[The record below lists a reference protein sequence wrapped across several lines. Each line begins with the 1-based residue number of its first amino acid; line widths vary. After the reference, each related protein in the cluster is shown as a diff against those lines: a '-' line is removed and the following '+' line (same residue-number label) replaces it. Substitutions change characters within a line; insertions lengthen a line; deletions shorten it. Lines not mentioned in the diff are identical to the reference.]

1 MMDMLK
7 PGDRFGD
14 YTVVRLLGRGGMGFV
29 FLLENAEGFKV
40 AAKILDP
47 ATAGDHESRKR
58 FLREAQ
64 LALGMNHPNLVKVY
78 DVGEDPDSGLCY
90 LLMEYMP
97 GGTLADQL
105 RRGPCSISGAVRI
118 VSQVASVLEFARQR
132 GIVHRDIKPDN
143 IMFGADGRVKL
154 ADLGIARHYA
164 GATEATMTET
174 GVMMGT
180 PAYMAPEQMLDA
192 RKVDSR
198 ADIYSLG
205 VVFYEM
211 LTGRRPRANDTV
223 FQLMAKA
230 MAGVPIPDVR
240 QLRPEV
246 SEPLAEL
253 VNGMCAMRA
262 EERIAAPA
270 EIMAA
275 LARPAMFGCGPG
287 VARTASDPEDRSGGW
302 PWKSWIAAICDKI
315 RSALY

>member
-1 MMDMLK
+1 MLN

-14 YTVVRLLGRGGMGFV
+14 YTVVRLLGRGGKGSV
-29 FLLENAEGFKV
+29 FLLETAEGVQV

-47 ATAGDHESRKR
+47 ETAGDHESRKR
-58 FLREAQ
+58 FVREAE
-64 LALGMNHPNLVKVY
+64 LALNVRHPNLVKVY
-78 DVGEDPDSGLCY
+78 DIGEDPDSGLCY
-90 LLMEYMP
+90 LLMEYVS

-105 RRGPCSISGAVRI
+105 RKGPYSISGAVRV
-118 VSQVASVLEFARQR
+118 VSQIASVLELARQR

-154 ADLGIARHYA
+154 ADLGIARHYSST
-164 GATEATMTET
+164 TEATMTET
-174 GVMMGT
+174 GAVMGT

-211 LTGRRPRANDTV
+211 LTGRRARGNDTV
-223 FQLMAKA
+223 FQLMSKA

-253 VNGMCAMRA
+253 ISDMCAMKA
-262 EERIAAPA
+262 EERLATPA
-270 EIMAA
+270 EVVAA
-275 LARPAMFGCGPG
+275 LARPDMFGCGPG
-287 VARTASDPEDRSGGW
+287 RVRNASGSEDCSSRI
-302 PWKSWIAAICDKI
+302 PWRSWIAEIYDKVWN
-315 RSALY
+315 SLC

>member
-1 MMDMLK
+1 MLQI
-7 PGDRFGD
+7 GDRFGD
-14 YTVVRLLGRGGMGFV
+14 YTVVRFLGKGGKGSV
-29 FLLENAEGFKV
+29 FLLENAEGVEV

-47 ATAGDHESRKR
+47 ATAGDHEARKR

-64 LALGMNHPNLVKVY
+64 LALGVNHPNLVRVY

-90 LLMEYMP
+90 LLMEYVP

-105 RRGPCSISGAVRI
+105 GRGPYSISGAVRVI
-118 VSQVASVLEFARQR
+118 SQVAAVLEFARQR
-132 GIVHRDIKPDN
+132 GIVHRDIKPAN

-164 GATEATMTET
+164 SATEATMTET
-174 GVMMGT
+174 GAMMGT

-211 LTGRRPRANDTV
+211 LTGRRARANDTI

-230 MAGVPIPDVR
+230 VSGVPIPDVR

-253 VNGMCAMRA
+253 LNGMCAMRV
-262 EERIAAPA
+262 EERIATPA
-270 EIMAA
+270 EIVEA
-275 LARPAMFGCGPG
+275 LARPIMFGCGSVG
-287 VARTASDPEDRSGGW
+287 ARNASGREDRSGGW
-302 PWKSWIAAICDKI
+302 PWRSWIAEICERV
-315 RSALY
+315 RSALC

>member
-1 MMDMLK
+1 MLQ
-7 PGDRFGD
+7 PGDSFGD
-14 YTVVRLLGRGGMGFV
+14 YRVIKLLGKGGMGSV
-29 FLLENAEGFKV
+29 YLLENAGGARV

-64 LALGMNHPNLVKVY
+64 LALGVKHPNLLKVY

-90 LLMEYMP
+90 QLMEYVP

-105 RRGPCSISGAVRI
+105 RKGPYSISGAVRI
-118 VSQVASVLEFARQR
+118 VSQIASVLEFARQR

-154 ADLGIARHYA
+154 ADLGIARHYESM
-164 GATEATMTET
+164 TEATMTET
-174 GVMMGT
+174 GAMMGT
-180 PAYMAPEQMLDA
+180 PAYMAPEQMMDA

-253 VNGMCAMRA
+253 VNGMCAMKA
-262 EERIAAPA
+262 EERIATPA
-270 EIMAA
+270 EIVAA
-275 LARPAMFGCGPG
+275 LARPVMFGCGSGG
-287 VARTASDPEDRSGGW
+287 VRNASGSEVRSGGW
-302 PWKSWIAAICDKI
+302 PWRSWVAAIRD
-315 RSALY
+315 RVRDALC